1 MKYPRFLRSKAF
13 SLLLCVIMPFFLF
26 ACLGGKSVENNT
38 ISQRWENTSKQ
49 KDSVD
54 SSKERLRTMGTYAHD
69 SIYNSDS
76 IVVIVRNDT
85 VLRDRWHFRTT
96 QKIKFVYLT
105 DTLVKKTDIY
115 HYKTDTL
122 KYYVTKTKYKYKE
135 KQLSWWQDA
144 KMKLGGLS
152 ILASFIFAALYGLER
167 ARCKDAQ
174 NNK

>member
-1 MKYPRFLRSKAF
+1 MKHPRNLRSKTL

-26 ACLGGKSVENNT
+26 ACLGGKSVENST
-38 ISQRWENTSKQ
+38 ISQRRENTSMQ

-54 SSKERLRTMGTYAHD
+54 SSKERVRTMGTYAHD

-76 IVVIVRNDT
+76 VVVIVRNDT

-96 QKIKFVYLT
+96 QKTKFVYLT
-105 DTLVKKTDIY
+105 DTLVKKVDIY

-122 KYYVTKTKYKYKE
+122 KYYVTKTKYKEKE
-135 KQLSWWQDA
+135 LSWWQDA

-167 ARCKDAQ
+167 ARRKDAQ

>member
-1 MKYPRFLRSKAF
+1 MKYPRILRSKTF

-38 ISQRWENTSKQ
+38 ISQRRENTSMQ

-54 SSKERLRTMGTYAHD
+54 SSKERMRTMGTYAHD

-76 IVVIVRNDT
+76 VVVIVRNDT
-85 VLRDRWHFRTT
+85 VLRDHWHFRTRT
-96 QKIKFVYLT
+96 NTKLVYLT
-105 DTLVKKTDIY
+105 DTLVKTVDIY
-115 HYKTDTL
+115 HYRTDTL

-144 KMKLGGLS
+144 KMKLDGLS

-167 ARCKDAQ
+167 ARRKDAQ
-174 NNK
+174 SNK